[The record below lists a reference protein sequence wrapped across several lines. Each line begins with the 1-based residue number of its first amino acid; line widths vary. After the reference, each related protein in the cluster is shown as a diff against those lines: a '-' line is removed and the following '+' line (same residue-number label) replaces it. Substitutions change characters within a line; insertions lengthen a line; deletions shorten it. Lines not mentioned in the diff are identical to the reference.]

1 MITDVYIALGLWVA
15 YLIGSIPTAVW
26 YSKLLHGFDV
36 RDHGSGNAG
45 ATNTFR
51 VLGSKAGII
60 VMAIDTLKGF
70 LATYSAEYLVD
81 FGWAIPE
88 KVIIFKLLY
97 GIAAVMGHVFPA
109 FAQFR
114 GGKGVAT
121 LLGMVIAIH
130 APAALV
136 CIAVFIVV
144 FVSSKYVSLGSLMAA
159 VVFPLLMF
167 LPYFNPGQPI
177 VIVFAFAMSSIVVLT
192 HQKNI
197 RRLING
203 EENKMNLR
211 IRKP

>member
-1 MITDVYIALGLWVA
+1 MITDVYIVLGLLVA

-26 YSKLLHGFDV
+26 YSKLVHGFDV
-36 RDHGSGNAG
+36 RDHGSHNAG

-51 VLGSKAGII
+51 VLGGKAGVI
-60 VMAIDTLKGF
+60 VMAIDTFKGF
-70 LATYSAEYLVD
+70 VATSSALYLVEW
-81 FGWAIPE
+81 GWAIPE

-130 APAALV
+130 APASLV
-136 CIAVFIVV
+136 CIGVFVVV
-144 FVSSKYVSLGSLMAA
+144 FTISKYVSLGSLIAA
-159 VVFPLLMF
+159 LVFPLLMF
-167 LPYFNPGQPI
+167 FPYFKPSQPI
-177 VIVFAFAMSSIVVLT
+177 VIVFAFGMTSIVVLT

-211 IRKP
+211 PRKS

>member
-1 MITDVYIALGLWVA
+1 MITDVYIALGLLGA

-26 YSKLLHGFDV
+26 YSKAFYGFDV

-51 VLGSKAGII
+51 VLGKKAGII
-60 VMAIDTLKGF
+60 VMSIDTFKGF
-70 LATYSAEYLVD
+70 VASASAMFLFD
-81 FGWAIPE
+81 LDWAISE

-97 GIAAVMGHVFPA
+97 GIAAVIGHVFPA

-130 APAALV
+130 PPAALV
-136 CIAVFIVV
+136 CMGVFIVV
-144 FVSSKYVSLGSLMAA
+144 FMLSKYVSLGSLIAA
-159 VVFPLLMF
+159 ISFPVLMF
-167 LPYFNPGQPI
+167 VPYFNPGQPI
-177 VIVFAFAMSSIVVLT
+177 VVVFAFAMCSIVVLT

-197 RRLING
+197 RRLLNG

-211 IRKP
+211 SPKS

>member
-1 MITDVYIALGLWVA
+1 MITDVYIALGLFVA

-51 VLGSKAGII
+51 VLGTKAGII
-60 VMAIDTLKGF
+60 VMSMDTFKGYI
-70 LATYSAEYLVD
+70 ATASAAYLVD
-81 FGWAIPE
+81 WGWAIPE

-130 APAALV
+130 TPAALV
-136 CIAVFIVV
+136 CIGVFIVV
-144 FVSSKYVSLGSLMAA
+144 FGISKYVSLGSLIASI
-159 VVFPLLMF
+159 VFPFLMF
-167 LPYFNPGQPI
+167 FPYFNPGQPI
-177 VIVFAFAMSSIVVLT
+177 VIVFAFAMCAIVVLT

-211 IRKP
+211 TRSS

>member
-1 MITDVYIALGLWVA
+1 MITDIYIALGLLGA

-26 YSKLLHGFDV
+26 YSKAFYGCDV
-36 RDHGSGNAG
+36 RDLGSGNAG

-51 VLGSKAGII
+51 VLGKKAGII
-60 VMAIDTLKGF
+60 VMSIDTLKGF
-70 LATYSAEYLVD
+70 VATSSAMFLVD
-81 FGWAIPE
+81 LDWASSE
-88 KVIIFKLLY
+88 KVVIFKLLY
-97 GIAAVMGHVFPA
+97 GIAAVLGHVFPA

-130 APAALV
+130 PPAALV
-136 CIAVFIVV
+136 CILVFIVV
-144 FVSSKYVSLGSLMAA
+144 FTISKYVSLGSLIASTA
-159 VVFPLLMF
+159 FPVLMF
-167 LPYFNPGQPI
+167 FPYFNPGQPI
-177 VIVFAFAMSSIVVLT
+177 VIVFAFAMLSIVVLT

-211 IRKP
+211 SSKS